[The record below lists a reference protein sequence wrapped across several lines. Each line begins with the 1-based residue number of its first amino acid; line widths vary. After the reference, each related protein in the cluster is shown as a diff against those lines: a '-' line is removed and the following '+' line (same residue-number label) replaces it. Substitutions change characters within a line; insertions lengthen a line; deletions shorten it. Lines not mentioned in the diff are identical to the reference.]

1 MPDYLTRDQLAEY
14 VGKRVR
20 IERITPR
27 AGDRE
32 SASMV
37 LLRKEHGDIWRVRV
51 DGFPGFLDLS
61 RVTAIREAEKGE
73 S

>member
-1 MPDYLTRDQLAEY
+1 MPEPYLSRDQLAEY

-20 IERITPR
+20 VDTDRGPHWGLLGNIYSNLDGSMSGDLGMERRI
-27 AGDRE
+27 
-32 SASMV
+32 
-37 LLRKEHGDIWRVRV
+37 
-51 DGFPGFLDLS
+51 DLS